1 MCLEIHETHALTVSE
16 FLGFIFFIFSFS
28 IEFFDRWKE
37 VRHDNTV
44 TWLAFWNDPINPK
57 EFKYVFLAASSSL
70 KGQSDK
76 EKYEKARMLKVCHS
90 L

>member
-1 MCLEIHETHALTVSE
+1 M
-16 FLGFIFFIFSFS
+16 
-28 IEFFDRWKE
+28 
-37 VRHDNTV
+37 RHDNTV

-76 EKYEKARMLKVCHS
+76 EKNEKARLLKVRLFCHFTHFLFYTVVS
-90 L
+90 

>member
-1 MCLEIHETHALTVSE
+1 M
-16 FLGFIFFIFSFS
+16 
-28 IEFFDRWKE
+28 
-37 VRHDNTV
+37 RHDNTV

-76 EKYEKARMLKVCHS
+76 EKYEKARMLKVFRWR
-90 L
+90 